1 MNTKTKQFTI
11 LLFQSITFWI
21 GAFFLFT
28 TFRFSGLDEYVN
40 FFFDVEYDIHISIWY
55 NLALIL
61 GLVIGVFYALIEYLF
76 QNFLLKKSALGLVII
91 SKTGIYLVLMIIIL
105 RVLSIL
111 AENDMDLDFPNDN
124 GWWIT
129 NQWFWITVLYFMIGS
144 LLFSFLKIANEKFGK
159 GVFIKM
165 LLGTYRKPQEEKRI
179 FMFLDLKDSTRIA
192 ETLGH
197 YKYSEF
203 IQDCFLDLNRIIE
216 KNDAEIY
223 QYVGDEAVLTWPYDK
238 GVYKSKCVDLY
249 FAFQEQISRRKQYYQ
264 SKYKQTPKFKAGL
277 HGGKL
282 MIAEVGTVKKELAF
296 HGDVINTTAR
306 IQGECNTYEASLLI
320 SESLLNDVHLKS
332 VYENNALG
340 NINLRGKQDKIAI
353 YSITK
358 KD

>member
-1 MNTKTKQFTI
+1 MNTGFKQFAI
-11 LLFQSITFWI
+11 LCFQSITFWVL
-21 GAFFLFT
+21 AFFLFT

-61 GLVIGVFYALIEYLF
+61 GLVIGVFYAVIEYLF
-76 QNFLLKKSALGLVII
+76 ENFLLRKSALGLVII
-91 SKTGIYLVLMIIIL
+91 SKTSIYLMLMISIL
-105 RVLSIL
+105 RLLSIL
-111 AENDMDLDFPNDN
+111 AENDMDLDIPNDN

-129 NQWFWITVLYFMIGS
+129 NQWFWITVLYFMLGS

-179 FMFLDLKDSTRIA
+179 FMFLDLKDSTSIA

-197 YKYSEF
+197 YRYSEF
-203 IQDCFLDLNRIIE
+203 IQDCFLDLNRVIE
-216 KNDAEIY
+216 KNDAEVY
-223 QYVGDEAVLTWPYDK
+223 QYVGDEAVLTWPYNK
-238 GVYKSKCVDLY
+238 GVYKCKCVDL
-249 FAFQEQISRRKQYYQ
+249 FFSFQEQLQKRENYYHN
-264 SKYKQTPKFKAGL
+264 KYSHIPKFKAGL

-306 IQGECNTYEASLLI
+306 IQGECNTYNASLLI
-320 SESLLNDVHLKS
+320 SESLLNDLLLKTS
-332 VYENNALG
+332 YESMPLG
-340 NINLRGKQDKIAI
+340 NIKLKGKLDRINI
-353 YSITK
+353 FSIV
-358 KD
+358 